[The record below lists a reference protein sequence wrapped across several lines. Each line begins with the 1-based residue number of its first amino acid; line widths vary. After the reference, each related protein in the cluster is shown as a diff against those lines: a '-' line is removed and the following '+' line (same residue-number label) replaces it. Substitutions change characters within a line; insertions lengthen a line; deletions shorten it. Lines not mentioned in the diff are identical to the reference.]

1 MFRTRAANTKESRWT
16 TKLPDGSSATSWA
29 DLLVQQPVLDDG
41 RRSNSTKAPPGSPT
55 TGDRYIV
62 GYNAS
67 GAWSTLR
74 GELVTWDGST
84 WAVPSSA
91 LVPGSIVYSQKRNEW
106 LEYTKLVGALIAP
119 ALSPELLSTVSPA
132 PGSPQFWFPFHLMD
146 TLGNVMDQGRV
157 NSKTADSATW
167 TSEEYY
173 RYIVPS
179 GDTAF
184 SSVAGYVA
192 TLITDQISHASYWV
206 FHKPME
212 GSLVYVDDV
221 NAFYY
226 YNGTQWVLFD
236 AGGAGGIYSNLFIAE
251 GRQAQ
256 KLGAVTLTAA
266 ASNTYAKFSF
276 PYSAIAS
283 TTVCPLAFF
292 TAGGTDFTAPRA
304 GYYSIGYTG
313 FNITFTNTLL
323 PVQTITIA
331 IKINGA
337 TVHEVDIPGDQDA
350 YVGMAFHGYWLL
362 AQSDIVTFSW
372 KCSGTNWNSEFT
384 INSGPNFY
392 VATADGSGG
401 ILVPHAL
408 GSHTDTTFGTP
419 SVEDVVKWDGSKWVN
434 GPVTATASPHL
445 IISSSHSDTAS
456 AGALADGQ
464 VLRYNGG
471 ASKWR
476 NEKLALSDLSNVTL
490 TSPSSGQL
498 LQYNGTAW
506 VNVTPSAANPTLDAL
521 ANVNTVGKTTLNTV
535 VWNGSQWVPYT
546 YRLDDLTDVNAP
558 SPSSGQALIWNGSQ
572 WVAGNPSATVAFA
585 GGCYEWNGSTWVAY
599 TSVQVNCSTSGIS
612 FVAGVNGYWEL
623 IVTVNPGSNQGPYS
637 YQWRVNGSVVGSA
650 FGPTSNVG
658 IVGNGLNMPLQT
670 FSIIV
675 GLGAGSSVD
684 LISSGAT
691 LVKATFK
698 KVGN

>member
-1 MFRTRAANTKESRWT
+1 MYDKGRVESRT
-16 TKLPDGSSATSWA
+16 LDSTSWVA
-29 DLLVQQPVLDDG
+29 TAY
-41 RRSNSTKAPPGSPT
+41 N
-55 TGDRYIV
+55 RYIV
-62 GYNAS
+62 
-67 GAWSTLR
+67 
-74 GELVTWDGST
+74 
-84 WAVPSSA
+84 
-91 LVPGSIVYSQKRNEW
+91 K
-106 LEYTKLVGALIAP
+106 
-119 ALSPELLSTVSPA
+119 
-132 PGSPQFWFPFHLMD
+132 
-146 TLGNVMDQGRV
+146 
-157 NSKTADSATW
+157 
-167 TSEEYY
+167 
-173 RYIVPS
+173 S
-179 GDTAF
+179 GDSQYASFTNF
-184 SSVAGYVA
+184 IGTYVA
-192 TLITDQISHASYWV
+192 DFISHTGKWV
-206 FHKPME
+206 FQQARE
-212 GSLVYVDDV
+212 GDHVYVNDV
-221 NAFYY
+221 NAYY
-226 YNGTQWVLFD
+226 FFDGTTWVLLD
-236 AGGAGGIYSNLFIAE
+236 SGSQGGIYSNLFIAE

-623 IVTVNPGSNQGPYS
+623 IVTVNPGSTQSPS
-637 YQWRVNGSVVGSA
+637 YQWRVNGSGVGSA
-650 FGPTSNVG
+650 FGPGSNVG

-684 LISSGAT
+684 LLSSGAT